1 MIIQILTGE
10 LQRLANLDNSFT
22 TFETKAEAI
31 RTSQAAQI
39 ETQARLSI
47 HIDQMQ
53 TDLYLTQGLLADI
66 TSSASGLLAT
76 IDETSTKIAQMA
88 TISDAVP
95 MFFQWGW
102 LILMIFI
109 IYQFNP
115 KYAGN
120 VAAILSRYFLR
131 LFSRTIDLTQ
141 RVFFSL
147 VNSSGVLSNTKQMLS
162 DIIPADTVLIHYAS
176 GSQIPLLPLLKVTA
190 LIAFAFAIA
199 ILYRLSN
206 RFSAATGPTS
216 GSESKLPILLKMIS
230 LHRNHPPPQI

>member
-1 MIIQILTGE
+1 
-10 LQRLANLDNSFT
+10 
-22 TFETKAEAI
+22 
-31 RTSQAAQI
+31 
-39 ETQARLSI
+39 
-47 HIDQMQ
+47 MQ

-66 TSSASGLLAT
+66 TSSASGLLVT

-88 TISDAVP
+88 TISDVVP

-102 LILMIFI
+102 LILMVFI

-120 VAAILSRYFLR
+120 VAAILGRYFLR
-131 LFSRTIDLTQ
+131 LFSRTTDLTQ
-141 RVFFSL
+141 KVFFFL
-147 VNSSGVLSNTKQMLS
+147 VNASGVLSNTKQMLS

-190 LIAFAFAIA
+190 VFTFTSAIA

-206 RFSAATGPTS
+206 RFSAATSSTS
-216 GSESKLPILLKMIS
+216 GSESKLPMLLKIIS
-230 LHRNHPPPQI
+230 LRRNHSPPQI